1 MLELIDV
8 DKGFSLEGTTTKIL
22 SGLNL
27 QIEAGD
33 FYAVLGP
40 SGVGKSTLLSIMCGL
55 DKPSAGDVRFNGQ
68 SIVTADSQ
76 QLVRLRNQAFGFV
89 FQSPYHLNYRTVIE
103 NILLPSI
110 YSQKYTRAQ
119 ALERANYLIHYVGIE
134 GLENR
139 LPANLSGGELQRM
152 VFARAL
158 LLEPKVIFADEPTG
172 SLDKANSEKIL
183 TLLTEQSQQG
193 CAVVMVTHDHHAASY
208 ATKVLNL
215 YKVEEFDT
223 ENEIKILSDKAKQA

>member
-1 MLELIDV
+1 MLELLDV
-8 DKGFSLEGTTTKIL
+8 HKAFSLEGKTTNIL
-22 SGLNL
+22 SGVNVH
-27 QIEAGD
+27 IDAGD

-68 SIVTADSQ
+68 SIVTAKSQ

-110 YSQKYTRAQ
+110 YSKKYSRAQ
-119 ALERANYLIHYVGIE
+119 ALEKAKYLIQYVGID

-158 LLEPKVIFADEPTG
+158 LLEPEVIFADEPTG
-172 SLDKANSEKIL
+172 SLDKVNSDKIL
-183 TLLTEQSQQG
+183 DLLTEQSQQG

-208 ATKVLNL
+208 ATQVLNL
-215 YKVEEFDT
+215 YKVDDSNT
-223 ENEIKILSDKAKQA
+223 VSAKVGERESI

>member
-1 MLELIDV
+1 MLELHDV
-8 DKGFSLEGTTTKIL
+8 DKAFSLEGKTTKIL

-27 QIEAGD
+27 QIDAGD

-68 SIVTADSQ
+68 SIVDAGSD
-76 QLVRLRNQAFGFV
+76 QLVRMRNQDFGFV

-158 LLEPKVIFADEPTG
+158 LLEPKIIFADEPTG
-172 SLDKANSEKIL
+172 SLDKANSDKIL
-183 TLLTEQSQQG
+183 ALLTEQSQQN

-215 YKVEEFDT
+215 YKVDEL
-223 ENEIKILSDKAKQA
+223 NAHKAAQALTSRVKET